1 MLKVYGTTRS
11 PPVHSVRF
19 TANYL
24 QLDYEFVLVDM
35 LEGEHHTDWYM
46 KLHPA
51 GKVPSIDDDGFTM
64 FESVAICR
72 YLARKAESPLYPV
85 DIQAAAI
92 VDSWA
97 HFAENHVYVAICKVL
112 FNHFFA
118 SRMGVEVDERSL
130 REGREWLARFLP
142 ILDSRIGEH
151 GNVAGAT
158 FSLADIVL
166 LAAMDPAEIIDLD
179 LAPYPK
185 LAAWR
190 ENLRNQPFYTDCHSS
205 YAEAIEQMKPEPGSD
220 RHRFWDREVWMPR
233 MTNDAANEG

>member
-24 QLDYEFVLVDM
+24 ALDYEFVLVDM
-35 LEGEHHTDWYM
+35 LQGEHHTDRYK

-51 GKVPSIDDDGFTM
+51 GKVPSIDDDGFTL

-72 YLARKAESPLYPV
+72 YLARKVNSSLYPV
-85 DIQAAAI
+85 DIKAAAV

-97 HFAENHVYVAICKVL
+97 HFTENHIYVAICKVL
-112 FNHFFA
+112 FNHYFA
-118 SRMGVEVDERSL
+118 SRMGAEIDERSL

-142 ILDSRIGEH
+142 IIDARIGNH
-151 GNVAGAT
+151 GNVAGSA
-158 FSLADIVL
+158 FSLADIIL
-166 LAAMDPAEIIDLD
+166 LAAVDPFELIELD
-179 LAPYPK
+179 QTPYPN

-190 ENLRNQPFYTDCHSS
+190 QNLRSQPFYTDCHSS
-205 YAEAIEQMKPEPGSD
+205 YAEALEQMNPEPGSG
-220 RHRFWDREVWMPR
+220 RHRFWDRKVWMPR
-233 MTNDAANEG
+233 MSSDTMNES